1 MTRLSSRLYLTF
13 GLALA
18 VLAPPAVAQGEW
30 RAPNTRSPGVANSQ
44 GSRQAEK
51 NTQPPV
57 QNRGQ
62 VQSQRRVQPPAP
74 PPYTPAPEFRW
85 QGWNVIPRQ
94 AEKAYGWPH
103 DNRLAPPP
111 VGYPY
116 NRSQRYEPQPAAPM
130 PLLGSQIIG
139 YGNVFLGVISPSPQQ
154 VDSIS
159 NPYGRYGD
167 LRSSLCIFNPQTRW
181 GDEHSPYGIWS
192 TTATH
197 PPRVYY
203 GNHFR
208 GYLTRNPC
216 LEPRINPYWLINH
229 LQLDL
234 W

>member
-1 MTRLSSRLYLTF
+1 LYLVF

-18 VLAPPAVAQGEW
+18 AVAPPANAQGEW
-30 RAPNTRSPGVANSQ
+30 RAPNTRSPGVANSK

-51 NTQPPV
+51 STQPPV

-62 VQSQRRVQPPAP
+62 VQSQQRHQPGPAP
-74 PPYTPAPEFRW
+74 KYCAPVPEYRG

-103 DNRLAPPP
+103 DNRRAVPPP
-111 VGYPY
+111 VSSPY
-116 NRSQRYEPQPAAPM
+116 TRGPVCNPQPAAPM

-139 YGNVFLGVISPSPQQ
+139 YGNVFLGVISPSRQQ